1 MLYIC
6 EYQTSWN
13 NTQTPNYKQTNKH
26 TNKLTKPPGKLNRI
40 LKIIFF
46 FPQGIDKMEGKTAL
60 VTGSTSGIGLGIAHH
75 LAEKGCNIVLTGL
88 GEQGL
93 IDSIVQEFK
102 QWVNAYTGITIRRE
116 GNVLFNYALNTI

>member
-1 MLYIC
+1 
-6 EYQTSWN
+6 
-13 NTQTPNYKQTNKH
+13 
-26 TNKLTKPPGKLNRI
+26 
-40 LKIIFF
+40 
-46 FPQGIDKMEGKTAL
+46 MEGKTAL

-102 QWVNAYTGITIRRE
+102 Q
-116 GNVLFNYALNTI
+116 